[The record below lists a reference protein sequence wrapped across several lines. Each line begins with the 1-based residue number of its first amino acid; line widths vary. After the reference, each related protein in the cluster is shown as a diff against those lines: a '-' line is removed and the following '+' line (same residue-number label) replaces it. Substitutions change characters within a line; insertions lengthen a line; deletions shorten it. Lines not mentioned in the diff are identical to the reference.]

1 MTKEEFYANKPLKMV
16 KDAEGLIIPFGLLY
30 HADRDFLTFE
40 LSFFYYFIYDYEM
53 FSQLDNELRVKI
65 LNVFLK
71 KFQSSR
77 PDDFTDMNELDKFY
91 ETRIF
96 AYFTIRQNTQK
107 IGEFGDKCADY
118 VNILLSF
125 SEKNNVFTC
134 HNSDQAEKEL
144 RPQIEQDKYTHE
156 LKVLLTLSS
165 SPLLIDGIDPTENK
179 KDSNS
184 NSWFS
189 KWLKKNK

>member
-16 KDAEGLIIPFGLLY
+16 KDAEGLIRPLGPLFF
-30 HADRDFLTFE
+30 ADRDFLTFE
-40 LSFFYYFIYDYEM
+40 LSFFYYFIYDYKM
-53 FSQLDNELRVKI
+53 FSQLDNEIRLKI

-71 KFQSSR
+71 KIQSSR
-77 PDDFTDMNELDKFY
+77 PDDFTDLNELDKFY

-96 AYFTIRQNTQK
+96 AYFTIIKKTQK
-107 IGEFGDKCADY
+107 ISEFGDKCADY
-118 VNILLSF
+118 INILLSF

-134 HNSDQAEKEL
+134 HNLDQAEKEL
-144 RPQIEQDKYTHE
+144 RPQIEQDKYTDE

-165 SPLLIDGIDPTENK
+165 SPLLINGIDPTENNI
-179 KDSNS
+179 DSNS

-189 KWLKKNK
+189 KWFKKNK